1 MCQVQLPFRGTIRTA
16 KTLER
21 QGDIKNAIAVYKGI
35 LEKKPNHY
43 QAIINLKNLYK
54 NNQLYDQG
62 IFFLTDQIRKDSMNI
77 SYNLDLVE
85 LYFLNEQIEKSNETW
100 FSGLERYKRNRSY
113 YRLLNNIFTKYDL
126 KKNMEILIKN
136 GREQFGLSF
145 LAFELGVYYQSK
157 NNYILAMNEFTIDLL
172 DNKRN
177 YNRIGKQILM
187 MSDNKSSHTIIE
199 ADLLKILHKKPDLI
213 SKILCDFYF
222 KLQMFESSFEIKKTY
237 TTENIKELNSWIT
250 FASDLNKEKQFKY
263 ASKAYNYVLRK
274 NINKSI
280 NETALLGLAK
290 TFESQILREVDE
302 SLIEYSLNHNVFFKD
317 PFQSKNYLSL
327 DNLASSLTL
336 YDSLIISIENQNILS
351 EVCYRLGEVQFK
363 ILHNFDTALLYFEK
377 ALKANPTR
385 LLKQMVIIRIID
397 IYIAKGNP
405 EKGRVFLL
413 MNEENLTSDQVKEK
427 TILCDMF
434 IKSSSEIIL
443 NIDTLISEIGLE
455 NLFFNDLM
463 ELKVFLS
470 KYSSEEDQN
479 KMALKYFI
487 KSIFFVK
494 QKKTGDAIN
503 ELAYLIK
510 NYPESKIASLA
521 ILRLSLLY
529 YKIGGYEESLKY
541 SSLLKNTEFEDQG
554 IILSGQVYQYNLDKQ
569 DKALDNYMKIIN
581 EFPESIFFE
590 PLRFHVR
597 EMKK

>member
-1 MCQVQLPFRGTIRTA
+1 MKNRLILFYIYFSTILICQVQLPFRGTIRTA
-16 KTLER
+16 KTLEK
-21 QGDIKNAIAVYKGI
+21 QGDINNAIAIYKGI

-54 NNQLYDQG
+54 NNQLYDEG

-85 LYFLNEQIEKSNETW
+85 LYFLNEQMEKSNEAW

-113 YRLLNNIFTKYDL
+113 YRLLNNIFIKYDL
-126 KKNMEILIKN
+126 KKNMEILVKN

-157 NNYILAMNEFTIDLL
+157 NDYILAMNEFTIDLL

-187 MSDNKSSHTIIE
+187 MSDDKNSHTIIE

-250 FASDLNKEKQFKY
+250 FASNLNKEKQFKY
-263 ASKAYNYVLRK
+263 ASKAYNYVIRK

-290 TFESQILREVDE
+290 TFESQILREMDE

-336 YDSLIISIENQNILS
+336 YDSLIISNGIHKNEIE
-351 EVCYRLGEVQFK
+351 
-363 ILHNFDTALLYFEK
+363 
-377 ALKANPTR
+377 
-385 LLKQMVIIRIID
+385 
-397 IYIAKGNP
+397 
-405 EKGRVFLL
+405 EKGI
-413 MNEENLTSDQVKEK
+413 EK
-427 TILCDMF
+427 VS
-434 IKSSSEIIL
+434 KSYEAICNYIQS
-443 NIDTLISEIGLE
+443 
-455 NLFFNDLM
+455 
-463 ELKVFLS
+463 ELKW
-470 KYSSEEDQN
+470 
-479 KMALKYFI
+479 
-487 KSIFFVK
+487 
-494 QKKTGDAIN
+494 
-503 ELAYLIK
+503 
-510 NYPESKIASLA
+510 
-521 ILRLSLLY
+521 
-529 YKIGGYEESLKY
+529 
-541 SSLLKNTEFEDQG
+541 
-554 IILSGQVYQYNLDKQ
+554 
-569 DKALDNYMKIIN
+569 
-581 EFPESIFFE
+581 
-590 PLRFHVR
+590 
-597 EMKK
+597 